1 MKKVLAAFVSSLA
14 IVALCVCMAACST
27 GITGT
32 WKFYKASGNVSGM
45 EINYEVGT
53 EITDGVKITEEFIVL
68 TINED
73 NTFEM
78 KSAMMGDEAQKGTWE
93 EKDGKYYLNVEGE
106 SIEMTIKG
114 STLTFEQEGMK
125 LELKK

>member
-1 MKKVLAAFVSSLA
+1 MKKVLAAIISSLA
-14 IVALCVCMAACST
+14 IAALCICMSACST

-53 EITDGVKITEEFIVL
+53 EITGGVKITEDFIVL

-78 KSAMMGDEAQKGTWE
+78 KMAMMGDETQKGTWE
-93 EKDGKYYLNVEGE
+93 QKDGKYYLIVDDESVEVTLSG
-106 SIEMTIKG
+106 K
-114 STLTFEQEGMK
+114 TLTFEQDGMK